1 MLLGVQGLVSCVCK
15 KPADPYQ
22 PAASCSPNYCWCDN
36 YSPSLISHLIAK
48 VYFLLSRARFNP
60 GKPPLFPS
68 ADPICA
74 AHQPGEQARSHKV
87 SRLSRQIGRETSVQI
102 SGGNIFVIYMSGLMS
117 GLPNHQ
123 KDLVGR
129 DRRGSW
135 SHSRWFFF
143 WARWSV
149 LFWCLKFTFRRTRTS
164 K

>member
-123 KDLVGR
+123 KNLVGR
-129 DRRGSW
+129 DRRDSW
-135 SHSRWFFF
+135 SHSRWFF

-149 LFWCLKFTFRRTRTS
+149 LFWCLKFTFKRTRMS